1 MALDQPNPMTV
12 SNQTIATITSLTL
25 KARKNI
31 GVFKVADILIDH
43 QYACEFFTQAI
54 LSGDDALVSLTI
66 EANKELN
73 IEKNLI
79 NALSDYLHE
88 MQRQSKSINFVKSS
102 KYLLRGLAKHLYGI
116 KSDDDAYRQATN
128 EFMLEMDEQDKAF
141 GLNLIRSFH
150 PCWKKA
156 NGALVEGSQD
166 QKTDDSSQ
174 KKNLIQLWGDI
185 DDAFV
190 TTLEEGQ
197 LRHYLASVKR
207 IEVLDEEVQLRMK
220 IAKVIII
227 KQRQHVKTPDGYRNN
242 INEIQHYFSNARLL
256 DYFLSVSRE
265 FYSIWCDSTLSLEIG
280 GSAFLKP

>member
-1 MALDQPNPMTV
+1 MVLDQSNTMIL
-12 SNQTIATITSLTL
+12 SNQAIATITSLTL

-31 GVFKVADILIDH
+31 GVFKVADIIIDH

-54 LSGDDALVSLTI
+54 LSGDDELVSLTI

-88 MQRQSKSINFVKSS
+88 MQLQSKSINFIKSS
-102 KYLLRGLAKHLYGI
+102 KYLLRELAKHLYGV
-116 KSDDDAYRQATN
+116 KLEDVAYRQATN
-128 EFMLEMDEQDKAF
+128 EFLLEMDEQDKAF
-141 GLNLIRSFH
+141 GLNLVRSFH
-150 PCWKKA
+150 PCWKKTNDILA
-156 NGALVEGSQD
+156 DGNKD
-166 QKTDDSSQ
+166 QPLDGNAH
-174 KKNLIQLWGDI
+174 KKDLIQLWGGI

-190 TTLEEGQ
+190 TTIEESQ
-197 LRHYLASVKR
+197 LSRYLADVQR
-207 IEVLDEEVQLRMK
+207 IGVLDEEVQLRMK

-227 KQRQHVKTPDGYRNN
+227 KQRQHTKTSIGYRNN

-265 FYSIWCDSTLSLEIG
+265 FYSVWLDSKITASDR
-280 GSAFLKP
+280 